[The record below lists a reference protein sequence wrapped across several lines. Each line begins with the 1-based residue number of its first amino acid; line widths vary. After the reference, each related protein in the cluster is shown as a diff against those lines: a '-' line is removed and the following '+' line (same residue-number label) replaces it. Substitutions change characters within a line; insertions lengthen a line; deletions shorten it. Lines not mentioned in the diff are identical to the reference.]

1 MINRL
6 IEWSLRNR
14 FLVVCGVFFLIAF
27 GTRAVFRT
35 PVDAIPDLSENQV
48 IVFADWPGRSPQEV
62 EDQVTYPL
70 SVGLQG
76 LTGVKTVRAN
86 SMFGF
91 TLLTI
96 IFEER
101 VDNYFARTRVLERLN
116 LLAAQLP
123 AGVVP
128 QLGPDATGLGW
139 VYQYYLHVDPQHAHT
154 GAHTNS
160 ASQLST
166 LNSQPAYDLGQLRA
180 LQDWFI
186 RYQLNAVQGVAEVA
200 SIGGFVR
207 QYQIEVSSLKMRAR
221 KVTLKDVMDAVGA
234 SNLNVGGKVIEE
246 NGMEFVVRGLGLVQ
260 SLADLE
266 NIVLMERG
274 GIPIYLK
281 DVATVQIGGDFR
293 RGTLDVDGR
302 EVVGGIVVM
311 RNGENALATINRVKE
326 KIRAI
331 QPSLPP
337 GVTIKSFYDRAE
349 LIERTID
356 TLKHALAEEIL
367 LVTLAHII
375 FLWHFRSIL
384 IVTVPLPLSIL
395 VSFILMERFGI
406 SSNIMSLSGI
416 AIAIGVLVDAGIVMT
431 ENVIRHCE
439 RAEEEKGRKLSVI
452 SVQSS
457 VVAGAV
463 SAPSATNASSSLA
476 PTGGEGRGEGANA
489 TASPTP
495 SPPPAAPLNTD
506 SLKTEHSVRLTA
518 AETWAVV
525 LTSAQQVGRPIFFAM
540 VIIIL
545 AFLPVFAL
553 SGQEGKLFHPL
564 AFTKSFAMIGSTLL
578 AVTIVPALCSFL
590 VRGPFHSEDRNW
602 VMRVLLAIYDPLL
615 DLALRC
621 RKTVMAGA
629 AVLLVFALAVA
640 FGMPKPLMLALAKAT
655 VGETVETV
663 SPPASASDTRLK
675 SGANES
681 SPHAGHG
688 PAAPAAL
695 NTDPLNT
702 DHSGHL
708 LAAFA
713 ERHPRFT
720 KLFTGFGKDFMP
732 TLNEGSLLFMPVL
745 LPSTSLTEVKRVMS
759 WQDRVIRSLPE
770 VESVGGKLGRSET
783 ATDPAPVEMIETTI
797 MLKPEW
803 LPTNRTYLGFI
814 KIPTVFRNP
823 AWRAGSTKETLIAEL
838 TEKLANVP
846 GYVPGFLQPIEN
858 RILMLST
865 GIRAQLGVKILGGSL
880 DDLQRK
886 AFEVERIVREV
897 PGAVGVAPSR
907 VQGKPYLEVEV
918 NRVAMARFG
927 LRAQDVLDAVE
938 TGLGGK
944 VMSTT
949 YQAAERVD
957 PRERT
962 GIQVRLQRD
971 ERDDLER
978 LGDVLVAAPGGKHIP
993 LGQLA
998 TIRRATGPSE
1008 IASENGRL
1016 RVFVQANVSD
1026 RDLTGFVEDVK
1037 RRVEKEIA
1045 PTLPPGM
1052 TIEYSGEYENL
1063 VRAQQTL
1070 YYIFPATLLI
1080 IFLLLYMVYHSAKE
1094 AAHVILAVPFAL
1106 TGGVFLQYLL
1116 GYNFSVSVWV
1126 GYIALFGTAIQTGVV
1141 MVVYLEEMV
1150 AKKQAACAAAGQ
1162 PFTRDDLVQAIK
1174 DGARLRLRPKVMT
1187 VATIVA
1193 SLPPIMWSHRPGSEV
1208 MQPLATP
1215 VIGGMVSSLLHILI
1229 VTPVIFAM
1237 LREGELKT
1245 K

>member
-1 MINRL
+1 VINRL

-14 FLVVCGVFFLIAF
+14 FLVVCGVFFLVAF
-27 GTRAVFRT
+27 GTRALFRT

-48 IVFADWPGRSPQEV
+48 IVFADWAGRSPQEV

-76 LTGVKTVRAN
+76 LAGVKTVRAN

-91 TLLTI
+91 SILTI
-96 IFEER
+96 IFGEK

-116 LLAAQLP
+116 LLTAQLP
-123 AGVVP
+123 VGVVP

-139 VYQYYLHVDPQHAHT
+139 VYQYYLHVDPQLA
-154 GAHTNS
+154 S
-160 ASQLST
+160 AST
-166 LNSQPAYDLGQLRA
+166 LTNAAAAFRTSPASGYDLGQLRA

-246 NGMEFVVRGLGLVQ
+246 NGMEFVVRGLGLVK

-274 GIPIYLK
+274 GVPIYLK
-281 DVATVQIGGDFR
+281 EVATVQIGGDFR

-439 RAEEEKGRKLSVI
+439 RAEEEKGRKCSVA

-457 VVAGAV
+457 VAAGTAN
-463 SAPSATNASSSLA
+463 APSATNASPSLA
-476 PTGGEGRGEGANA
+476 PTGGESRAEGANA
-489 TASPTP
+489 TPPTTASTL
-495 SPPPAAPLNTD
+495 PAAPLNTV
-506 SLKTEHSVRLTA
+506 SLKTEHSPRLTA
-518 AETWAVV
+518 EETWAVV

-564 AFTKSFAMIGSTLL
+564 AFTKTFAMIGSTLL

-602 VMRVLLAIYDPLL
+602 VMRVLLAIYDPML
-615 DLALRC
+615 DLALRW

-629 AVLLVFALAVA
+629 ALLLTIALAVA
-640 FGMPKPLMLALAKAT
+640 FGAPREW
-655 VGETVETV
+655 VQRIE
-663 SPPASASDTRLK
+663 R
-675 SGANES
+675 
-681 SPHAGHG
+681 AGH
-688 PAAPAAL
+688 PK
-695 NTDPLNT
+695 
-702 DHSGHL
+702 
-708 LAAFA
+708 LARA
-713 ERHPRFT
+713 
-720 KLFTGFGKDFMP
+720 FTGFGKDFMP

-814 KIPTVFRNP
+814 KIPTVYRNP

-880 DDLQRK
+880 DELQKK
-886 AFEVERIVREV
+886 AFEVERIVRQV
-897 PGAVGVAPSR
+897 PGAAGVAPSR

-1016 RVFVQANVSD
+1016 RVFVQANVQD
-1026 RDLTGFVEDVK
+1026 RDLTSFVEDVK
-1037 RRVEKEIA
+1037 RRVEKEIT
-1045 PTLPPGM
+1045 PMLPPGM

-1080 IFLLLYMVYHSAKE
+1080 IFLLLYMVYRSAKE

-1150 AKKQAACAAAGQ
+1150 GKKQAERAAAGA
-1162 PFTRDDLVQAIK
+1162 PFTRDDLLQAIK

-1193 SLPPIMWSHRPGSEV
+1193 SLLPIMWSHRPGSEV

-1215 VIGGMVSSLLHILI
+1215 VIGGMVSSLLHILV
-1229 VTPVIFAM
+1229 VTPVIFAI
-1237 LREGELKT
+1237 LRERDLRRVPAGVS
-1245 K
+1245 